1 MDLKNYFSI
10 SKNDIQK
17 RWEFVPNEKVT
28 STSYTV
34 SFEEANNEEDA
45 WITLYM
51 AVQKSPEFNI
61 KEAYNSDSI
70 EVDNNVKMTFGLTSN
85 NLEVIKKYVS
95 RWDGAEYDRDTWIR
109 VGEEIGWEPLTACL
123 WYLRRFAVPK
133 TLVLI
138 NAFGSVMLLST

>member
-34 SFEEANNEEDA
+34 SFDEANNEEDA

-61 KEAYNSDSI
+61 KETLNSDSI

-95 RWDGAEYDRDTWIR
+95 RWNGAEYDRDTWIR

-123 WYLRRFAVPK
+123 WYLRRH
-133 TLVLI
+133 
-138 NAFGSVMLLST
+138 NN

>member
-10 SKNDIQK
+10 SRNDIQK

-34 SFEEANNEEDA
+34 SFEEVDNEEDA

-61 KEAYNSDSI
+61 KETHNSDSI

-123 WYLRRFAVPK
+123 WYFRRH
-133 TLVLI
+133 
-138 NAFGSVMLLST
+138 NN